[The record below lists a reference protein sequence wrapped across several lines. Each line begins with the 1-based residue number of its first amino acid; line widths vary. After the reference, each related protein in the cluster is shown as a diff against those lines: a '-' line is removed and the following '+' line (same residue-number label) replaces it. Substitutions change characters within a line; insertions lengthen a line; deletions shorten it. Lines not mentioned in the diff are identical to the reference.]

1 MGNSIAQIKTELE
14 TLPEA
19 SQSKVLAY
27 IEYLKYKNLL
37 QQTSEKV
44 LELGGIEKEPEDNG
58 AYAIGEALFSEEAT
72 LEKLQDK
79 NALVQQINEALSR
92 LKTGDPGVFSEEMLQ
107 RIRQWQKK

>member
-1 MGNSIAQIKTELE
+1 MSSITAQIKTTLE

-19 SQSKVLAY
+19 SQSKVLTY

-44 LELGGIEKEPEDNG
+44 LELGGIEKEPEDDG
-58 AYAIGEALFSEEAT
+58 AYTIGEALFSEEAT

-79 NALVQQINEALSR
+79 NALFQRINEALSR
-92 LKTGDPGVFSEEMLQ
+92 LKTGDPGVSSEEMLQ
-107 RIRQWQKK
+107 RLFISRQ

>member
-1 MGNSIAQIKTELE
+1 MSSIAQIKTELE

-19 SQSKVLAY
+19 FQRKVLTY
-27 IEYLKYKNLL
+27 IEYLKYKSLL

-44 LELGGIEKEPEDNG
+44 LDLGGIEKEPEDDG
-58 AYAIGEALFSEEAT
+58 ANTIGEALFSEEAS

-79 NALVQQINEALSR
+79 NAMVQRINEALSR
-92 LKTGDPGVFSEEMLQ
+92 MKTGDAGVSTEEMLQ